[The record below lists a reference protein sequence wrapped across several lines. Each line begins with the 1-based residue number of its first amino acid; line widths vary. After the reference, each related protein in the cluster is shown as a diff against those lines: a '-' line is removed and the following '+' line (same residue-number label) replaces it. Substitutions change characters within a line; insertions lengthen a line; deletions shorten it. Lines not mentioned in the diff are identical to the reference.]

1 MLYDVQIKTSGL
13 SELQPHWKPLTETEL
28 AASLQSSS
36 ESVHALRP
44 GTPSAPTKAENQ
56 TAAPV
61 IPYVS
66 HHKQDEAF
74 SP

>member
-1 MLYDVQIKTSGL
+1 MLYDVQIKTSGP
-13 SELQPHWKPLTETEL
+13 SELQPHWRHLMETEL
-28 AASLQSSS
+28 AALLLSSS

-61 IPYVS
+61 IPYVC
-66 HHKQDEAF
+66 HHKQDKAF
-74 SP
+74 NP